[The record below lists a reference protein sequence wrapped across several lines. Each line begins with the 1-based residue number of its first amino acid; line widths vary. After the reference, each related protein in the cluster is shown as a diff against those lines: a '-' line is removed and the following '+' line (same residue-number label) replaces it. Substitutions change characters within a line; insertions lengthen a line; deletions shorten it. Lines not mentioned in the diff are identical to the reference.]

1 MTGANGA
8 MNNWQEKPKYRQE
21 TYSGAALATTN
32 PTWLDPGRRC
42 GKSAANQATGYG
54 PELESL

>member
-1 MTGANGA
+1 